1 MSFVAR
7 TSPGWTC
14 RKCAQIAGFVE
25 LENLRSRTFLVRRF
39 HLHFLATVFGKALI
53 IGHLGDKIG
62 YLCPKRLCSALS
74 NAIQELLILARV
86 SLSRGVAGKVYLS
99 IQLSPGGKMGKCAM
113 IIALV
118 AGLSNSAFARD
129 DGRYDN
135 DPLKYWLEVL
145 LLR

>member
-1 MSFVAR
+1 V
-7 TSPGWTC
+7 TQ
-14 RKCAQIAGFVE
+14 KKKE
-25 LENLRSRTFLVRRF
+25 LFRATPPYASNYS
-39 HLHFLATVFGKALI
+39 LATRKSA
-53 IGHLGDKIG
+53 
-62 YLCPKRLCSALS
+62 SALS

-129 DGRYDN
+129 DGR
-135 DPLKYWLEVL
+135 
-145 LLR
+145 